1 MEKPDREIVVRRD
14 LRVLEA
20 VAENQRITQRGLAN
34 QLGIALGLANLYLKR
49 LVRKGYIKCINVRPN
64 RIRYLLTPKGVSEK
78 ARLTCE
84 YMEHSLSLYRGVR
97 QYLSIV
103 LQPYVEAGPKA
114 IALYGV
120 GEAAELAYLSLK
132 ELGLEPAAIFSD
144 EGDRE
149 FLGMPVQDVRQ
160 HTRVDFDLMLVA
172 TLEHAE
178 PLLEKLIN
186 HGIPEVKL
194 LPLRR

>member
-1 MEKPDREIVVRRD
+1 MEKRDREFVVRRD

-20 VAENQRITQRGLAN
+20 VSENQRITQRGLAN

-64 RIRYLLTPKGVSEK
+64 RIRYLLTPKGVAEK
-78 ARLTCE
+78 ARLTFE
-84 YMEHSLSLYRGVR
+84 YMEHSLALYRGVR

-103 LQPYVEAGPKA
+103 LQPYVEAGRKA
-114 IALYGV
+114 IALYGT

-132 ELGLEPAAIFSD
+132 ELGLEPAAIFAD
-144 EGDRE
+144 NGDGK
-149 FLGMPVQDVRQ
+149 FLGMPVRDVRQ
-160 HTRVDFDLMLVA
+160 HASVDFNLMLVA
-172 TLEHAE
+172 TLEHPA
-178 PLLEKLIN
+178 PLLLKLVN
-186 HGIPEVKL
+186 YGIPEAKL